1 MRASLPSGVRKVA
14 AVNVAL
20 RQQLISVSR
29 NLKRAPTQSVGERI
43 KHWSSIDLERK
54 LLAYQEY
61 FNNSRGHYGIG
72 GMTPGT
78 KSGEKPTEMIS
89 LNAYRFKKHC
99 NGLYQLPTA
108 A

>member
-1 MRASLPSGVRKVA
+1 MADAPVSHPFVERLIGSVRREFLDHIFFW
-14 AVNVAL
+14 N
-20 RQQLISVSR
+20 SV
-29 NLKRAPTQSVGERI
+29 
-43 KHWSSIDLERK
+43 DLERK

-61 FNNSRGHYGIG
+61 FNNYRGHYGIG
-72 GMTPGT
+72 GMTPGK
-78 KSGEKPTEMIS
+78 KSGEGLTEVIS